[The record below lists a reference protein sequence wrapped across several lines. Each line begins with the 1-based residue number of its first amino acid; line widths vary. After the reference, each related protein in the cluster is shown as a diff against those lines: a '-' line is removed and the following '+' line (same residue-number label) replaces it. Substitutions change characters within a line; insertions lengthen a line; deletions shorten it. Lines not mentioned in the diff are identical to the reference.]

1 MGVIGAVVTMA
12 ALEDS
17 AVDPVVLGVRVV
29 LEALAEVVVVVVGV
43 QVTGSNRG
51 LRNSDCGLIQT

>member
-17 AVDPVVLGVRVV
+17 AVDPVGVRVV
-29 LEALAEVVVVVVGV
+29 LAALAEAVVAVVGV
-43 QVTGSNRG
+43 QVTGSNLG
-51 LRNSDCGLIQT
+51 LRIDKD